1 MATEAVPAL
10 MFAFGLVVGS
20 FLNVVIYRLPRGES
34 IAWPGSRCTDCGTPL
49 RPPDLVPI
57 LSYLLLCGRCR
68 YCGSRISWRYP
79 AVELLT
85 GVLFLAVYLRSGIRL
100 GLVFGLVL
108 AAASV
113 VVSGIDLGHRRIP
126 NVIVIPLTAVGFASA
141 VLTDRVSLGDSLAGM
156 AVGLVLLGIVAIVSR
171 GGMGMGDVKLLGM
184 IGAWV
189 GWRGVIISLFVGSIA
204 ASVVGLLLI
213 ATGVMER
220 RHPIPFGPFLSFG
233 GLAVY
238 LYEAR
243 LLEMWLG

>member
-49 RPPDLVPI
+49 RPLDLVPV
-57 LSYLLLCGRCR
+57 LSYLFLRRRCR
-68 YCGSRISWRYP
+68 YCGTEISWRYP

-85 GVLFLAVYLRSGIRL
+85 GALFVAVYLRFGIGL
-100 GLVFGLVL
+100 ELVFALIL
-108 AAASV
+108 AAATV
-113 VVSGIDLGHRRIP
+113 VVTGIDLCHRRIP
-126 NVIVIPLTAVGFASA
+126 NAVVGPLAVIGLVSA
-141 VLTDRVSLGDSLAGM
+141 VVTDRVSFCNSLAGM
-156 AVGLVLLGIVAIVSR
+156 AVGVAFLGIVAIASQ

-189 GWRGVIISLFVGSIA
+189 GWRGAIISLFLGSIA
-204 ASVVGLLLI
+204 ASVIGLLLI
-213 ATGVMER
+213 IAGVIER

-238 LYEAR
+238 LHEAR